1 MAELPPRWR
10 KGLAKAGRDVAKG
23 VALPA
28 AYDALSASQR
38 AIAREMYVEQQA
50 GLCFYCKEPLD
61 RDCPIPMPPIDWS
74 RFPGARGFLKHPV
87 HLHHDHDTG
96 LTLGAVHALCNAVLW
111 QYHGE

>member
-1 MAELPPRWR
+1 MAELPSRWR
-10 KGLAKAGRDVAKG
+10 KGLTKAGKELAAG

-28 AYDALSASQR
+28 SYDALSASQR
-38 AIAREMYVEQQA
+38 QQARDQYVEQQA

-61 RDCPIPMPPIDWS
+61 GPPIPMPPIDWS
-74 RFPGARGFLKHPV
+74 RFPGNRGFLKHPV